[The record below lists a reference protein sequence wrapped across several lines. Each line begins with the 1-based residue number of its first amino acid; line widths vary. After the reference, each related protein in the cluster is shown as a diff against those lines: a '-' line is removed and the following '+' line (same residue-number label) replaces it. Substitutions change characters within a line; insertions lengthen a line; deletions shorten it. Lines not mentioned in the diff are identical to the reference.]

1 MVDKYSVFNFSTC
14 LFESS
19 ARSIDVLKVKYK
31 TSSKGTMM
39 PRKRRSMVRLYP
51 TSNTATEAPQ
61 K

>member
-1 MVDKYSVFNFSTC
+1 
-14 LFESS
+14 
-19 ARSIDVLKVKYK
+19 LKVKYK